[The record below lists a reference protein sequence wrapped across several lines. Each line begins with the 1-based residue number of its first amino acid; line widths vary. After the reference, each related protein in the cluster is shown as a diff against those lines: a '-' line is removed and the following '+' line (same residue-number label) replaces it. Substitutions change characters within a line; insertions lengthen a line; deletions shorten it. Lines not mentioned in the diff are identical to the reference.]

1 MNVKQDFQVEITRQ
15 MLDAYPVKKYEEKE
29 IPVRSGNVKVY
40 LYNPD
45 READQ
50 LPVVFYLHGGGFVK
64 GHHIRDNYFCQKI
77 CYHVGA
83 LVIDIDYSTAP
94 EHPFPCALYEG
105 YDTVAYF
112 MAQAEQY
119 RINKDAVYLMGNSAG
134 GNLAAG
140 ITRLSIEQKAPFR
153 IRKLVLDW
161 APMDLFTPHREKA
174 SEWNEQMEKTA
185 ERGAY
190 YNECYAKGE
199 DLKNPLISPLYT
211 EMEILE
217 QFPETF
223 IMAAGLDLLCQES
236 LDFGEKLRNCK
247 ADVTVKK
254 MEECHHG
261 FITNLK
267 DNWEAGEQLIF
278 RFLKGTDS
286 QDGAEK

>member
-1 MNVKQDFQVEITRQ
+1 M
-15 MLDAYPVKKYEEKE
+15 
-29 IPVRSGNVKVY
+29 
-40 LYNPD
+40 
-45 READQ
+45 
-50 LPVVFYLHGGGFVK
+50 
-64 GHHIRDNYFCQKI
+64 
-77 CYHVGA
+77 GA

-112 MAQAEQY
+112 MDHAERY
-119 RINKDAVYLMGNSAG
+119 GIDKNSVYLMGNSAG

-223 IMAAGLDLLCQES
+223 IVAAGLDLLCQES